1 MHEPGLRER
10 FRDAMATVCTPVSV
24 VTALDSDEPFGTTV
38 SAFTSLSLQ
47 PPMVLV
53 ALDRGS
59 DLLAVLTQ
67 TGRFGLNVLGTDH
80 ATIARTFA
88 RKGGPAKFLDITWD
102 QIDGAP
108 RLPGARSFIT
118 CSVARRI
125 DGGDHIVVL
134 GNVREAEANA
144 GAPLTYHSRMFGTH
158 TTLEE
163 VVR

>member
-24 VTALDSDEPFGTTV
+24 ITALDSDEPFGTTV

-59 DLLAVLTQ
+59 DLLAVLTR

-88 RKGGPAKFLDITWD
+88 RKGGPAKFLDITWN
-102 QIDGAP
+102 QIDGT
-108 RLPGARSFIT
+108 ARSFIT
-118 CSVARRI
+118 CSVTRRV
-125 DGGDHIVVL
+125 DGGDHVVVL
-134 GNVREAEANA
+134 GDVREAEANA